1 MNYTLDGIE
10 DPNYK
15 VLSQLWTN
23 TFILETKVDEGNF
36 IFSYYQGSNYSK
48 IYTVDRIIYVVKDTT
63 FFNENLSE
71 CQVNYCSIS
80 SKVATETEPDYCFK
94 TLILENPSFEGVS
107 DQEIYLFYILFL
119 IIYLIKYILK
129 ILFL

>member
-1 MNYTLDGIE
+1 MNYILDGIE

-36 IFSYYQGSNYSK
+36 IFSYYKGSNYSK
-48 IYTVDRIIYVVKDTT
+48 IYTINQIIYIVKDTT

-80 SKVATETEPDYCFK
+80 FNVVTETEPDYCFK
-94 TLILENPSFEGVS
+94 TFILENPSFEGVS
-107 DQEIYLFYILFL
+107 E
-119 IIYLIKYILK
+119 
-129 ILFL
+129 